1 MTYFSI
7 SDDLWTKRHGQI
19 HKPSQ
24 FQTGRCVHRQCIR
37 DASAVQEQAQDFQ
50 HGRLYG
56 YRRSYQK
63 GTGKVHRD

>member
-24 FQTGRCVHRQCIR
+24 FQTGRCVHRQCVR
-37 DASAVQEQAQDFQ
+37 EASAVQEQAQDFQ
-50 HGRLYG
+50 HGRLHG
-56 YRRSYQK
+56 C
-63 GTGKVHRD
+63 